1 MEFNV
6 LPRARILSPQI
17 RQRTNQT
24 TNQTVNV
31 ILPQQPKQINNDV
44 QSRDASIRAEHSCA
58 GSNRPVPPPATPT
71 PQEPITAN
79 DENTSYQPR
88 EPQNDYDSCEAFRA
102 SQPNPYKNLQ
112 PGEVQYNSPNGCV
125 SRDVN
130 LNDPA
135 EKLNKED
142 TIATINFLKLV
153 LASYMNNP
161 IKYNGYVICS
171 VPVLE
176 NLIETLTSC
185 DDCNIEIPDIDAG
198 CCGTSTATH
207 IVPINK
213 IWVRNGETSEIFKY
227 RYSQFLQT
235 FEQYNI
241 SLKFVFVE

>member
-31 ILPQQPKQINNDV
+31 ILPQQTKTINNDV
-44 QSRDASIRAEHSCA
+44 QS
-58 GSNRPVPPPATPT
+58 VPPPATPT

-153 LASYMNNP
+153 LAAYMNNP
-161 IKYNGYVICS
+161 IKYNGYIICS
-171 VPVLE
+171 VPALE

-185 DDCNIEIPDIDAG
+185 DDCDVEIPDFEGG
-198 CCGTSTATH
+198 CCGSKSTH
-207 IVPINK
+207 IIPISK

-241 SLKFVFVE
+241 SLKFVYVD

>member
-31 ILPQQPKQINNDV
+31 ILPQQPKPTNDV
-44 QSRDASIRAEHSCA
+44 QPSPIQ
-58 GSNRPVPPPATPT
+58 PVQPSPT
-71 PQEPITAN
+71 N
-79 DENTSYQPR
+79 DENTSPAYQP
-88 EPQNDYDSCEAFRA
+88 PQNDFDS
-102 SQPNPYKNLQ
+102 NPYKNLQ
-112 PGEVQYNSPNGCV
+112 PGEVEYNPNSCV
-125 SRDVN
+125 SREVN
-130 LNDPA
+130 LSDPVDR
-135 EKLNKED
+135 LNKED

-185 DDCNIEIPDIDAG
+185 DNCNIEIPDIDAG
-198 CCGTSTATH
+198 CCGASTATH

-235 FEQYNI
+235 FEEYNI

>member
-44 QSRDASIRAEHSCA
+44 Q
-58 GSNRPVPPPATPT
+58 PVPPPATPT

-79 DENTSYQPR
+79 EENTSYQPR
-88 EPQNDYDSCEAFRA
+88 EPQNDYES
-102 SQPNPYKNLQ
+102 NPYKNLQ
-112 PGEVQYNSPNGCV
+112 PGEVEYNSPNGCV

-185 DDCNIEIPDIDAG
+185 DDCNIEIPDVEAG
-198 CCGTSTATH
+198 CCGASATTH

-227 RYSQFLQT
+227 RYSQFLQI

-241 SLKFVFVE
+241 SLKFVFVD